1 MTDTLKV
8 ARGPASDP
16 FGQFKAECE
25 KLLREAY
32 SNLQKT
38 DKKRFPELDLGP
50 TLEDP
55 TNPDFGHLASSLSF
69 ELARVQKTK
78 PMVIARE
85 MVDELNKTK
94 AHHLVESV
102 QAAEPGYV
110 NFRANVRNLAQLTL
124 KAVLQEASTYGLLKT
139 DQPHRVIVEHT
150 SANPARPIHIGTAK
164 NSIFGDTL
172 ARILQARGHSV
183 TTHFYIDDTGRQV
196 AQMAYGYKLLG
207 EPKPDGKP
215 DEFFGKIYS
224 ITSTLVELDENKKRL
239 ALLKKTNASDI
250 DIVAVTKELDEW
262 VGVAAELQSKHPV
275 EFDLLNEKVG
285 KDIDPQ
291 RSINELIRKYEKA
304 DPETRTLI
312 RRVSQMVLAGFEET
326 LRRAHIHFDQW
337 DWESDMLWTGRVS
350 ELLDRLKET
359 GLAHNKGGAWVLD
372 AGKAVDDLAL
382 REKLGLSKSFEVTSL
397 TLTRSDGTTLYPT
410 RDIAYSLYKFEKA
423 DRVINVIGV
432 EQSLAQLQVKVAMWI
447 LGYRKEAM
455 NFLHFPIGL
464 LTLEGQRMSARRGRY
479 LTFDQLLDEALL
491 RARGEVEKR
500 STELP
505 AEVKHRVA
513 ESLSVSA
520 VRYAMLSVEAV
531 RSTNFTWDKA
541 LNFEANSAPFINYAY
556 TRGLSIL
563 KKLGS
568 IKRPITFDGLTEP
581 AEQNLVLALARFPET
596 FKRSAEELNP
606 TLLCLYANEL
616 AQRFHEFYEKS
627 DISHLQDEELKRQRA
642 SLVEATETV
651 LKCATGLLGLKLAE
665 RM

>member
-1 MTDTLKV
+1 MTDEPTV
-8 ARGPASDP
+8 ARTHSSDP
-16 FGQFKAECE
+16 FGQFRAECQRL
-25 KLLREAY
+25 LLRAY
-32 SNLQKT
+32 SNLQKS
-38 DKKRFPELDLGP
+38 DKKRFADLDIASS
-50 TLEDP
+50 LEDP
-55 TNPDFGHLASSLSF
+55 PNQEFGHLASSLSF

-85 MVDELNKTK
+85 IADELNKTK
-94 AHHLVESV
+94 QHHLVESV

-110 NFRANVRNLAQLTL
+110 NFKAKIVTLAQLTL
-124 KAVLQEASTYGLLKT
+124 DAIHQEGSTYGLSKT
-139 DQPHRVIVEHT
+139 DRPRRVIVEHT

-172 ARILQARGHSV
+172 ARILNGRGHHV

-215 DEFFGKIYS
+215 DEFFGKTYS
-224 ITSTLVELDENKKRL
+224 IISTLVELDENKKRL
-239 ALLKKTNASDI
+239 ALLRKTNASDI

-262 VGVAAELQSKHPV
+262 VGVAAELQSKYPV
-275 EFDLLNEKVG
+275 EFDLLTQRIR
-285 KDIDPQ
+285 DDPDPQ

-304 DPETRTLI
+304 DPETKSLI

-326 LRRAHIHFDQW
+326 LRRGHIQFDQW
-337 DWESDMLWTGRVS
+337 DWESDMLWSGRVS

-359 GLAHNKGGAWVLD
+359 GLSHNKAGAWVLD
-372 AGKAVDDLAL
+372 VGKAVDVHAL
-382 REKLGLSKSFEVTSL
+382 REKLGLSKSFEVSSL

-432 EQSLAQLQVKVAMWI
+432 EQSLAQLQVKVAMWV
-447 LGYRKEAM
+447 LGYRKQAVD
-455 NFLHFPIGL
+455 FVHFPIGL

-479 LTFDQLLDEALL
+479 VTFDQLLDEALL
-491 RARGEVEKR
+491 RAKEEVDKR
-500 STELP
+500 SSELP
-505 AEVKHRVA
+505 QEVRHRVA
-513 ESLSVSA
+513 ESLSISA

-531 RSTNFTWDKA
+531 KSTNFAWERA

-556 TRGLSIL
+556 TRGLGIL

-568 IKRPITFDGLTEP
+568 LGRPGQFNRLNEP
-581 AEQNLVLALARFPET
+581 AEQNLILALARFPET
-596 FKRSAEELNP
+596 FARSAEELNP
-606 TLLCLYANEL
+606 TLLCIYANDL

-642 SLVEATETV
+642 SLVDATGTV
-651 LKCATGLLGLKLAE
+651 LKSVTRLLGLKLAE

>member
-1 MTDTLKV
+1 MTIAPRVTS
-8 ARGPASDP
+8 GPFSDP
-16 FGQFKAECE
+16 FGQFRAECE
-25 KLLREAY
+25 RVLRSAY
-32 SNLQKT
+32 SHLQKS
-38 DKKRFPELDLGP
+38 DRKRFPELDLASS
-50 TLEDP
+50 LEDP
-55 TNPDFGHLASSLSF
+55 PNQDFGHLASSVSF

-78 PMVIARE
+78 PMAIAKE
-85 MVDELNKTK
+85 IVEQLDKTN
-94 AHHLVESV
+94 AYDLIESV

-110 NFRANVRNLAQLTL
+110 NFNAKIETLAQLTL
-124 KAVLQEASTYGLLKT
+124 DAILHEGSSYGLLKT
-139 DQPHRVIVEHT
+139 NKPQRVI
-150 SANPARPIHIGTAK
+150 
-164 NSIFGDTL
+164 
-172 ARILQARGHSV
+172 
-183 TTHFYIDDTGRQV
+183 
-196 AQMAYGYKLLG
+196 
-207 EPKPDGKP
+207 
-215 DEFFGKIYS
+215 
-224 ITSTLVELDENKKRL
+224 
-239 ALLKKTNASDI
+239 
-250 DIVAVTKELDEW
+250 
-262 VGVAAELQSKHPV
+262 VAAELRSKHPI
-275 EFDLLNEKVG
+275 EFDLISVKVG
-285 KDIDPQ
+285 KDPDPQ
-291 RSINELIRKYEKA
+291 GSINELIRKYEKA

-359 GLAHNKGGAWVLD
+359 GLAHNKSGAWVLD

-491 RARGEVEKR
+491 RAREEVEKR

-531 RSTNFTWDKA
+531 RSTNFTWDRA

-568 IKRPITFDGLTEP
+568 IKTPSTFDRLTEP

-596 FKRSAEELNP
+596 FMRSAEELNP

-627 DISHLQDEELKRQRA
+627 DISHLQDEELKGQRA
-642 SLVEATETV
+642 SLVEAAETV

>member
-1 MTDTLKV
+1 
-8 ARGPASDP
+8 
-16 FGQFKAECE
+16 
-25 KLLREAY
+25 LLSAY
-32 SNLQKT
+32 SNLQKS
-38 DKKRFPELDLGP
+38 DKKRFPDLDVASS
-50 TLEDP
+50 LEDP
-55 TNPDFGHLASSLSF
+55 PNQEFGHLASSLSF

-78 PMVIARE
+78 PMIIARE
-85 MVDELNKTK
+85 IVDELDKTK
-94 AHHLVESV
+94 QHHLVESV

-110 NFRANVRNLAQLTL
+110 NFKAKIENLAQLTL
-124 KAVLQEASTYGLLKT
+124 DAILQEGSSYGLLKT
-139 DQPHRVIVEHT
+139 SQPHRIIVEHT

-172 ARILQARGHSV
+172 ARILDGRGHHV
-183 TTHFYIDDTGRQV
+183 KTHFYIDDTGRQV

-224 ITSTLVELDENKKRL
+224 ITSTLAELDENKKRL
-239 ALLKKTNASDI
+239 NLLKKTNASDI

-262 VGVAAELQSKHPV
+262 VGVAAELQSKYPV
-275 EFDLLNEKVG
+275 EFDLLTQKIR
-285 KDIDPQ
+285 DDPDPQ
-291 RSINELIRKYEKA
+291 LSINELIRKYEKA
-304 DPETRTLI
+304 DPDTKNLI

-337 DWESDMLWTGRVS
+337 DWESDMLWSGRVS

-359 GLAHNKGGAWVLD
+359 GLAHNKAGAWVLD
-372 AGKAVDDLAL
+372 VGKAVGVHAL
-382 REKLGLSKSFEVTSL
+382 REKLGLSKSFEVSSL

-432 EQSLAQLQVKVAMWI
+432 EQSLAQLQVKVAMWV
-447 LGYRKEAM
+447 LGYRKQAM

-479 LTFDQLLDEALL
+479 VTFDQLLDEALL
-491 RARGEVEKR
+491 RAREEVDKR
-500 STELP
+500 SSELP
-505 AEVKHRVA
+505 QEVKQHVA
-513 ESLSVSA
+513 ESLSISA

-531 RSTNFTWDKA
+531 KSTNFTWDRA

-556 TRGLSIL
+556 TRGLGIL

-568 IKRPITFDGLTEP
+568 LKPASAFSRLNEP
-581 AEQNLVLALARFPET
+581 AEQNLILALARFPET
-596 FKRSAEELNP
+596 FARSAEELNP
-606 TLLCLYANEL
+606 TLLCLYANDL

-642 SLVEATETV
+642 SLVNATGTV
-651 LKCATGLLGLKLAE
+651 LKSVTRLLGLMLAE

>member
-1 MTDTLKV
+1 LTAVPMPGKKP
-8 ARGPASDP
+8 PADP
-16 FGQFKAECE
+16 FGQFRAECE
-25 KLLREAY
+25 NLLRSAY
-32 SNLQKT
+32 ANLQKS
-38 DKKRFPELDLGP
+38 DKKRFPEVDLSSS
-50 TLEDP
+50 LEDP
-55 TNPDFGHLASSLSF
+55 PNTELGHLASSISF
-69 ELARVQKTK
+69 ELSRVQKTK
-78 PMVIARE
+78 PMMIAKE
-85 MVDELNKTK
+85 IVLELGKSKTK
-94 AHHLVESV
+94 HLVESV

-110 NFRANVRNLAQLTL
+110 NFRADLEAMAELTL
-124 KAVLQEASTYGLLKT
+124 DAILREGSSYGLLKT
-139 DQPHRVIVEHT
+139 ENPHRVIVEHT

-164 NSIFGDTL
+164 NAIFGDTL
-172 ARILQARGHSV
+172 ARILDGRGHNV
-183 TTHFYIDDTGRQV
+183 KVHFYIDDTGRQV

-207 EPKPDGKP
+207 EPPPHGKP

-250 DIVAVTKELDEW
+250 DIVAVTKELDDW
-262 VGVAAELQSKHPV
+262 VGVAAELQSKHPA
-275 EFDLLNEKVG
+275 EFDLLSEKVG
-285 KDIDPQ
+285 KDPEPQ
-291 RSINELIRKYEKA
+291 RSINELIRNYEKA

-326 LRRAHIHFDQW
+326 LRRAYIHFDQW

-350 ELLDRLKET
+350 EVLDRLKET
-359 GLAHNKGGAWVLD
+359 GMAHNKSGAWVLD
-372 AGKAVDDLAL
+372 AGKAVDDHAL
-382 REKLGLSKSFEVTSL
+382 RERLGLSKSFDVTSL

-447 LGYRKEAM
+447 LGYRKQAM

-479 LTFDQLLDEALL
+479 VTFDQLLDEALL
-491 RARGEVEKR
+491 RAEEEVNKR
-500 STELP
+500 SSELP
-505 AEVKHRVA
+505 VEVRHRIA
-513 ESLSVSA
+513 ESLSISA

-531 RSTNFTWDKA
+531 KSTNFAWDRA

-556 TRGLSIL
+556 TRGLGIR

-568 IKRPITFDGLTEP
+568 LEMPGSFKMLTES
-581 AEQNLVLALARFPET
+581 AEQNLVLALARFPEA
-596 FKRSAEELNP
+596 FVRSAEELNP
-606 TLLCLYANEL
+606 TLLCLYANDL

-627 DISHLQDEELKRQRA
+627 DISHLKDEELKRQRA
-642 SLVEATETV
+642 ILVDATGTV
-651 LKCATGLLGLKLAE
+651 LKRVAGLLGLKLAE

>member
-1 MTDTLKV
+1 MTDAPKI
-8 ARGPASDP
+8 ARGPSSDP

-25 KLLREAY
+25 NLLREGY
-32 SNLQKT
+32 SNLRKS
-38 DKKRFPELDLGP
+38 DKKRFPELDLAP

-55 TNPDFGHLASSLSF
+55 PNPDFGHLASSLSF

-78 PMVIARE
+78 PMAIARE
-85 MVDELNKTK
+85 IVDELNKTK

-110 NFRANVRNLAQLTL
+110 NFRANIVTLAQLTL
-124 KAVLQEASTYGLLKT
+124 KAILQEASTYGLLKT

-183 TTHFYIDDTGRQV
+183 RTHFYIDDTGRQV
-196 AQMAYGYKLLG
+196 AQMAYGYRLLG

-239 ALLKKTNASDI
+239 ALLKKTSASDI
-250 DIVAVTKELDEW
+250 DIVAITKELDEW
-262 VGVAAELQSKHPV
+262 VGVAAELQSKHPL

-285 KDIDPQ
+285 KDNDPQ
-291 RSINELIRKYEKA
+291 LSINELIRKYEKA

-312 RRVSQMVLAGFEET
+312 RRVSQMMLAGFEET
-326 LRRAHIHFDQW
+326 LRRAHIYFDQW

-350 ELLDRLKET
+350 ELLDRLKQT

-382 REKLGLSKSFEVTSL
+382 REKLGLSRSFDVTSL

-410 RDIAYSLYKFEKA
+410 RDIAYSMYKFEKA

-447 LGYRKEAM
+447 LGYRKEAL

-491 RARGEVEKR
+491 RAKEEVEKR

-505 AEVKHRVA
+505 TEVKHRVA

-531 RSTNFTWDKA
+531 KSTNFTWEKA

-568 IKRPITFDGLTEP
+568 IKTPSAFNRLTEP

>member
-1 MTDTLKV
+1 MTIAPRVTS
-8 ARGPASDP
+8 GPFSDP
-16 FGQFKAECE
+16 FGQFRAECE
-25 KLLREAY
+25 RVLRSAY
-32 SNLQKT
+32 SDLQKS
-38 DKKRFPELDLGP
+38 DRKRFPELDLASS
-50 TLEDP
+50 LEDP
-55 TNPDFGHLASSLSF
+55 PNQDFGHLASSVSF

-78 PMVIARE
+78 PMAIAKE
-85 MVDELNKTK
+85 IVEQLDKTN
-94 AHHLVESV
+94 AYDLIESV

-110 NFRANVRNLAQLTL
+110 NFNAKIETLAQLTL
-124 KAVLQEASTYGLLKT
+124 DAILHEGSSYGLLKT
-139 DQPHRVIVEHT
+139 NKPQRVIVEHT

-172 ARILQARGHSV
+172 ARILAGRGHDV
-183 TTHFYIDDTGRQV
+183 KTHFYIDDTGRQV
-196 AQMAYGYKLLG
+196 AQMAYGYRLLG
-207 EPKPDGKP
+207 EPGPDGKP

-262 VGVAAELQSKHPV
+262 VGVAAELRSKHPV
-275 EFDLLNEKVG
+275 EFDLISEKVG
-285 KDIDPQ
+285 KDPDPQ
-291 RSINELIRKYEKA
+291 GSINELIRKYEKA

-359 GLAHNKGGAWVLD
+359 GLAHNKSGAWVLD

-491 RARGEVEKR
+491 RAREEVEKR

-531 RSTNFTWDKA
+531 RSTNFTWDRA

-568 IKRPITFDGLTEP
+568 IKTPSTFDRLTEP

-596 FKRSAEELNP
+596 FMRSAEELNP

-627 DISHLQDEELKRQRA
+627 DISHLQDEELKGQRA

>member
-1 MTDTLKV
+1 MTSVPTLGKRSS
-8 ARGPASDP
+8 ADP
-16 FGQFKAECE
+16 FGQFRAECE
-25 KLLREAY
+25 NLLRNAY
-32 SNLQKT
+32 ANLQES
-38 DKKRFPELDLGP
+38 DKKRFPELDFSSS
-50 TLEDP
+50 LEDP
-55 TNPDFGHLASSLSF
+55 PNPEFGHLASSLSF
-69 ELARVQKTK
+69 ELSRVQKTK
-78 PMVIARE
+78 PMTIAEEIVRE
-85 MVDELNKTK
+85 LEKTK
-94 AHHLVESV
+94 THHLIESI

-110 NFRANVRNLAQLTL
+110 NFKANLDALAQLTL
-124 KAVLQEASTYGLLKT
+124 EAILHEGSYYGLLKT
-139 DQPHRVIVEHT
+139 GEPHRVIVEHT

-164 NSIFGDTL
+164 NSIFGDTI
-172 ARILQARGHSV
+172 AQILHGRGHDV
-183 TTHFYIDDTGRQV
+183 KTHFYIDDTGRQV

-207 EPKPDGKP
+207 EPQPNGKP

-239 ALLKKTNASDI
+239 ALLKKTDASDI
-250 DIVAVTKELDEW
+250 DIVAVTKELDDW
-262 VGVAAELQSKHPV
+262 VGVAAELQSKYPP
-275 EFDLLNEKVG
+275 EFDLLSEKLG
-285 KDIDPQ
+285 QDPDPQ
-291 RSINELIRKYEKA
+291 RSINELIRKYEKP

-326 LRRAHIHFDQW
+326 LRRAYIHFDQW

-350 ELLDRLKET
+350 EVLDRLKET

-372 AGKAVDDLAL
+372 AGKAVDDHAL

-410 RDIAYSLYKFEKA
+410 RDIAYSLYKFDMA

-432 EQSLAQLQVKVAMWI
+432 EQSLAQLQVKVAMWV
-447 LGYRKEAM
+447 LGYKKQAM

-479 LTFDQLLDEALL
+479 VTFDQLLDEALL
-491 RARGEVEKR
+491 RAKEEVDKR

-505 AEVKHRVA
+505 SEVRHRIAV
-513 ESLSVSA
+513 SLSIAA
-520 VRYAMLSVEAV
+520 VRYAMLSVEGV
-531 RSTNFTWDKA
+531 KSTNFTWDRA

-563 KKLGS
+563 KRLGS
-568 IKRPITFDGLTEP
+568 VGRPSSFNRLTEP

-596 FKRSAEELNP
+596 FARAADDLNP
-606 TLLCLYANEL
+606 TLLCLFANDL

-627 DISHLQDEELKRQRA
+627 DISHLHDEELKRQRA
-642 SLVEATETV
+642 SLVDATGTV
-651 LKCATGLLGLKLAE
+651 LKSVTGLLGLKLAE